1 MINDSWLD
9 RPLSVAGR
17 VLVRREGGLE
27 ARLVDLKRDVA
38 LIPRVAIHLNRET
51 NSGVKYDP
59 ARDLVALYAAGTGS
73 GSFYREVARTADCAP
88 EDVVAGDLVLYNNQ
102 PGTVW
107 GAEGEF
113 VSAPRLD
120 DLAARDT
127 WLNRL
132 APLPKLLAAV
142 VYLAVTLSFGRYQL
156 TGVLGMGLWPLLLL
170 ELADFTPGDALR
182 AFKPVAVLLTV
193 VGLCNLPF
201 DRAVLLHAGPL
212 SVTGGML
219 SLGVLLAKGLFCFLA
234 VWVLIASTGMESVC
248 AALQQLHCPRVLT
261 TTILLI
267 YRYIVLLLQEG
278 IRIATAYALRA
289 PGQKGIQFRA
299 WGSLLGQ
306 LLLRSIDRAQLVYES
321 MQLRGFAG
329 AFPPG
334 QKKHGGWLFLAVTV
348 FYCAV
353 FRAVPVFELA
363 GRLL

>member
-1 MINDSWLD
+1 MD
-9 RPLSVAGR
+9 RLHRAI
-17 VLVRREGGLE
+17 
-27 ARLVDLKRDVA
+27 KDV
-38 LIPRVAIHLNRET
+38 H
-51 NSGVKYDP
+51 
-59 ARDLVALYAAGTGS
+59 
-73 GSFYREVARTADCAP
+73 
-88 EDVVAGDLVLYNNQ
+88 
-102 PGTVW
+102 
-107 GAEGEF
+107 
-113 VSAPRLD
+113 RLD

-132 APLPKLLAAV
+132 GPLPKLLAAA

-156 TGVLGMGLWPLLLL
+156 SGVLGMGLWPLLVL
-170 ELADFTPGDALR
+170 ELAAFAPADALR
-182 AFKPVAVLLTV
+182 AFAPVAALLAV

-212 SVTGGML
+212 AVTGGML

-234 VWVLIASTGMESVC
+234 VWVLIASTGMEAVC

-267 YRYIVLLLQEG
+267 YRYIILLLQEG
-278 IRIATAYALRA
+278 SRLATAYALRA
-289 PGQKGIQFRA
+289 PGQKGIHFRA

-329 AFPPG
+329 AFPLG
-334 QKKHGGWLFLAVTV
+334 AKKHGGWLFFATTV
-348 FYCAV
+348 GYCAV

-363 GRLL
+363 GQLL

>member
-1 MINDSWLD
+1 
-9 RPLSVAGR
+9 
-17 VLVRREGGLE
+17 
-27 ARLVDLKRDVA
+27 
-38 LIPRVAIHLNRET
+38 
-51 NSGVKYDP
+51 
-59 ARDLVALYAAGTGS
+59 
-73 GSFYREVARTADCAP
+73 
-88 EDVVAGDLVLYNNQ
+88 
-102 PGTVW
+102 
-107 GAEGEF
+107 
-113 VSAPRLD
+113 
-120 DLAARDT
+120 
-127 WLNRL
+127 
-132 APLPKLLAAV
+132 
-142 VYLAVTLSFGRYQL
+142 
-156 TGVLGMGLWPLLLL
+156 
-170 ELADFTPGDALR
+170 LR

-193 VGLCNLPF
+193 VGLCSLPF

-261 TTILLI
+261 TIILLI

-329 AFPPG
+329 SFPPG

>member
-1 MINDSWLD
+1 MD
-9 RPLSVAGR
+9 RLHRAI
-17 VLVRREGGLE
+17 
-27 ARLVDLKRDVA
+27 KDV
-38 LIPRVAIHLNRET
+38 H
-51 NSGVKYDP
+51 
-59 ARDLVALYAAGTGS
+59 
-73 GSFYREVARTADCAP
+73 
-88 EDVVAGDLVLYNNQ
+88 
-102 PGTVW
+102 
-107 GAEGEF
+107 
-113 VSAPRLD
+113 RLD

-132 APLPKLLAAV
+132 APLPKLLAVA

-156 TGVLGMGLWPLLLL
+156 SGVLGMGLWPLLVL
-170 ELADFTPGDALR
+170 ELADFAPADALR
-182 AFKPVAVLLTV
+182 AFAPVAALLAV

-212 SVTGGML
+212 AVTGGML

-234 VWVLIASTGMESVC
+234 VWVLIASTGMEAVC

-267 YRYIVLLLQEG
+267 YRYIILLLQEG
-278 IRIATAYALRA
+278 SRLATAYALRA
-289 PGQKGIQFRA
+289 PGQKGIHFRA

-329 AFPPG
+329 AFPLGP
-334 QKKHGGWLFLAVTV
+334 KKHGGWLFFAATV
-348 FYCAV
+348 GYCAV

>member
-1 MINDSWLD
+1 MD
-9 RPLSVAGR
+9 RLHRAI
-17 VLVRREGGLE
+17 
-27 ARLVDLKRDVA
+27 KDV
-38 LIPRVAIHLNRET
+38 H
-51 NSGVKYDP
+51 
-59 ARDLVALYAAGTGS
+59 
-73 GSFYREVARTADCAP
+73 
-88 EDVVAGDLVLYNNQ
+88 
-102 PGTVW
+102 
-107 GAEGEF
+107 
-113 VSAPRLD
+113 RLD

-201 DRAVLLHAGPL
+201 DRTVLLHAGPL

-219 SLGVLLAKGLFCFLA
+219 SLGVLLDKGLFCFLA

-329 AFPPG
+329 SFPPG
-334 QKKHGGWLFLAVTV
+334 QKKHVGWLFLAVTI
-348 FYCAV
+348 FYCTI

>member
-1 MINDSWLD
+1 M
-9 RPLSVAGR
+9 
-17 VLVRREGGLE
+17 
-27 ARLVDLKRDVA
+27 
-38 LIPRVAIHLNRET
+38 
-51 NSGVKYDP
+51 
-59 ARDLVALYAAGTGS
+59 
-73 GSFYREVARTADCAP
+73 
-88 EDVVAGDLVLYNNQ
+88 
-102 PGTVW
+102 
-107 GAEGEF
+107 
-113 VSAPRLD
+113 
-120 DLAARDT
+120 
-127 WLNRL
+127 
-132 APLPKLLAAV
+132 
-142 VYLAVTLSFGRYQL
+142 YLAVTLSFGRYQL

-234 VWVLIASTGMESVC
+234 VWVLIASIGMESVC

-289 PGQKGIQFRA
+289 PGQKGIQFQA

-334 QKKHGGWLFLAVTV
+334 QKKHGGWLFLAVTG
-348 FYCAV
+348 FYCAA

>member
-1 MINDSWLD
+1 M
-9 RPLSVAGR
+9 
-17 VLVRREGGLE
+17 
-27 ARLVDLKRDVA
+27 
-38 LIPRVAIHLNRET
+38 
-51 NSGVKYDP
+51 
-59 ARDLVALYAAGTGS
+59 
-73 GSFYREVARTADCAP
+73 
-88 EDVVAGDLVLYNNQ
+88 
-102 PGTVW
+102 
-107 GAEGEF
+107 
-113 VSAPRLD
+113 
-120 DLAARDT
+120 
-127 WLNRL
+127 
-132 APLPKLLAAV
+132 
-142 VYLAVTLSFGRYQL
+142 YLAVTLSFGRYQL

-182 AFKPVAVLLTV
+182 AFKPVAMLLTV

-306 LLLRSIDRAQLVYES
+306 LLLRSLDRCP
-321 MQLRGFAG
+321 AG
-329 AFPPG
+329 VREHAAAGLCRSFSARA
-334 QKKHGGWLFLAVTV
+334 KKARRLAV
-348 FYCAV
+348 FDSHG
-353 FRAVPVFELA
+353 FLLRRFPRRAGV
-363 GRLL
+363 

>member
-1 MINDSWLD
+1 MN
-9 RPLSVAGR
+9 
-17 VLVRREGGLE
+17 
-27 ARLVDLKRDVA
+27 RLHKAIKDV
-38 LIPRVAIHLNRET
+38 H
-51 NSGVKYDP
+51 
-59 ARDLVALYAAGTGS
+59 
-73 GSFYREVARTADCAP
+73 
-88 EDVVAGDLVLYNNQ
+88 
-102 PGTVW
+102 
-107 GAEGEF
+107 
-113 VSAPRLD
+113 RLD

-132 APLPKLLAAV
+132 APLPKLLAVAA
-142 VYLAVTLSFGRYQL
+142 YLVGTLSFGRYQL
-156 TGVLGMGLWPLLLL
+156 SGVLGMGLWPLLVL
-170 ELADFTPGDALR
+170 ELADFAPADALR
-182 AFKPVAVLLTV
+182 AFRPVAALLAV

-201 DRAVLLHAGPL
+201 DRAVLLYAGPL
-212 SVTGGML
+212 AVTGGML

-234 VWVLIASTGMESVC
+234 VWVLIASTGMEAVC

-278 IRIATAYALRA
+278 NRLSTAYALRA

-329 AFPPG
+329 AFPLAA
-334 QKKHGGWLFLAVTV
+334 KKHGGWLFFAVTLC
-348 FYCAV
+348 YCAV

-363 GRLL
+363 ARLL

>member
-1 MINDSWLD
+1 M
-9 RPLSVAGR
+9 
-17 VLVRREGGLE
+17 
-27 ARLVDLKRDVA
+27 
-38 LIPRVAIHLNRET
+38 
-51 NSGVKYDP
+51 
-59 ARDLVALYAAGTGS
+59 
-73 GSFYREVARTADCAP
+73 
-88 EDVVAGDLVLYNNQ
+88 
-102 PGTVW
+102 
-107 GAEGEF
+107 
-113 VSAPRLD
+113 
-120 DLAARDT
+120 
-127 WLNRL
+127 
-132 APLPKLLAAV
+132 
-142 VYLAVTLSFGRYQL
+142 
-156 TGVLGMGLWPLLLL
+156 
-170 ELADFTPGDALR
+170 
-182 AFKPVAVLLTV
+182 
-193 VGLCNLPF
+193 
-201 DRAVLLHAGPL
+201 
-212 SVTGGML
+212 
-219 SLGVLLAKGLFCFLA
+219 LLAKGLFCFLA

-329 AFPPG
+329 SFPPG